1 LADAVLDQTL
11 FKTSLGGKK
20 RRDEGAEKALFA
32 RN

>member
-1 LADAVLDQTL
+1 LADAVPDQTL

-20 RRDEGAEKALFA
+20 PSDEGAEKALFA

>member
-20 RRDEGAEKALFA
+20 PSDEGAEKAPFA
-32 RN
+32 KS